1 MQFHICLEGEYTRL
15 DNMQN
20 ASSLKRGHNISSIKL
35 EETIALGL
43 LWLSGW
49 LVVAVLLFIIGYIFY
64 YGIPEAFSFNYLF
77 APPEGGRYDT
87 GGILYQIV
95 ATLYLIIGSIMVAA
109 PIGISTAI
117 YLSEYAP
124 QNIVTNMIRFAI
136 ENLAGIPSIIYG
148 LFGLAFFVV
157 FLKFEYSL
165 LAGGLAVAVMI
176 LPVIIRTSE
185 EALKAVP
192 VGYRQSSLALGVN
205 KWQTIY
211 KVIVPSALPGILTGI
226 LLSIGRVIGESAIL
240 ILAAGGS
247 ITAIPRFVSLNYPY
261 FLPDSARTLAVH
273 LYYQATSYDARS
285 KAFAT
290 GVVLIFLVLFLN
302 FCIDFISKKYRTRLA
317 R

>member
-1 MQFHICLEGEYTRL
+1 MTTETIQQYANTSRIRLE
-15 DNMQN
+15 D
-20 ASSLKRGHNISSIKL
+20 K
-35 EETIALGL
+35 IALGM
-43 LWLSGW
+43 LWISGW
-49 LVVAVLLFIIGYIFY
+49 FVVAILVFIIGYIFY
-64 YGIPEAFSFNYLF
+64 YGLPEALSFHYLF
-77 APPEGGRYDT
+77 AAPEGGRHDS
-87 GGILYQIV
+87 GGIWYQVV
-95 ATLYLIIGSIMVAA
+95 ATVYLIFGSLMVAA

-124 QNIVTNMIRFAI
+124 QNFITNIIRFAI

-148 LFGLAFFVV
+148 LFSLAFFVV

-185 EALKAVP
+185 EALKGVP
-192 VGYRQSSLALGVN
+192 LGFRQSSFALGVN

-211 KVIVPSALPGILTGI
+211 KVVLPSALPGILTGI
-226 LLSIGRVIGESAIL
+226 LLSVGRIIGESAIL

-247 ITAIPRFVSLNYPY
+247 ITAMPRFLASDYPY
-261 FLPDSARTLAVH
+261 LLPDSARTLAVH

-290 GVVLIFLVLFLN
+290 GVILIFMVLFLN
-302 FCIDFISKKYRTRLA
+302 FCIDFIAKKYRTKIA